1 MTSAAAAVG
10 GGRGG
15 RERENPSLF
24 PPCAPRG
31 PSAAH
36 TRAQARLP
44 QAVTDPALTRGSA
57 RRGRRPRPA
66 HWFSSMALRDRPCSA
81 APRLGAC
88 SAHGHR
94 AARLGETLSLS
105 LSVTGTAQRDRAVR
119 RLWPEGVLAW
129 VLAAGECGW
138 WLRLENVWLLQL
150 LRALPDR
157 PRHWLGLSPGPFVT
171 PSESPARSLPRPRA
185 TAGQATEH
193 NFELCRLAARPDG
206 GLQSRPG

>member
-94 AARLGETLSLS
+94 AARLGGRSQPLGEGMSALAVVCLSDRMGRGAGCITHGTSKISGHDLVSS
-105 LSVTGTAQRDRAVR
+105 LASRFGVFHCFSSTEQYPSPTDQTRSAPAAAVAHR
-119 RLWPEGVLAW
+119 RTRQG
-129 VLAAGECGW
+129 
-138 WLRLENVWLLQL
+138 
-150 LRALPDR
+150 
-157 PRHWLGLSPGPFVT
+157 
-171 PSESPARSLPRPRA
+171 
-185 TAGQATEH
+185 
-193 NFELCRLAARPDG
+193 
-206 GLQSRPG
+206 